1 LNDGQLKTALW
12 ADAGIRNPNPI
23 SAKNKYLFVSMSIHV
38 DLESDGSFHQLA
50 DFPVLY
56 VQWRWEK

>member
-1 LNDGQLKTALW
+1 MVW
-12 ADAGIRNPNPI
+12 ADTGIINPNPI
-23 SAKNKYLFVSMSIHV
+23 SARNKHLFVSMSIHI

-56 VQWRWEK
+56 VQWRWEIRWEK

>member
-1 LNDGQLKTALW
+1 MVLW
-12 ADAGIRNPNPI
+12 ANAGIRNPNPI
-23 SAKNKYLFVSMSIHV
+23 SARNKYFFVSMSIHI